1 MSSILN
7 VRSVRDA
14 DGDQVA
20 DLTARARIR
29 DAAIARFADDGF
41 GVGLRAIAADA
52 GVSVGLVAHH
62 FGSKAGLREACDQ
75 YVLAILRDAK
85 ADTIDSDQAGATL
98 LAQLA
103 AVESYG
109 PTAGYVLRTLQEGGA
124 IARHFVDQ
132 VVADA
137 EGYMS
142 AGVASGTVVP
152 SRDEEART
160 RYLVH
165 QSLGALVLGFTLS
178 KNPEESI
185 QTWFNRYT
193 AEIIGPALEVL
204 TEGVLADSTMLD
216 TYLAA
221 TSAEEHA

>member
-1 MSSILN
+1 M
-7 VRSVRDA
+7 RSAQGRS
-14 DGDQVA
+14 GDQAAA

-29 DAAIARFADDGF
+29 DAAISRFADDGF
-41 GVGLRAIAADA
+41 GIGLRAIAADA

-85 ADTIDSDQAGATL
+85 SETIDGDRAGATL

-103 AVESYG
+103 AVDSYG

-124 IARHFVDQ
+124 VARHFVDQ

-137 EGYMS
+137 GEYMS
-142 AGVASGTVVP
+142 AGVASGTIVP
-152 SRDEEART
+152 SRHEEART
-160 RYLVH
+160 RFLVH
-165 QSLGALVLGFTLS
+165 QSLGALVIGFTVG
-178 KNPEESI
+178 KRDEESV
-185 QTWFNRYT
+185 QAWFNRYT
-193 AEIIGPALEVL
+193 AEIIGPSLEVL
-204 TEGVLADSTMLD
+204 TDGVLADSTMLD
-216 TYLAA
+216 TYVAA